1 MNKDKKQKQQH
12 NAHFKIKYDD
22 KGRRIFQFNKNNNT
36 NNESNEQTNKETLK
50 QKREENLHK
59 NLNPSTSK
67 FKCEICELIFT
78 DNLAYKD
85 HLNGKKHNL
94 KIRNDMKIKQSSIQ
108 TIREKLLSKKRPR
121 LNNNK

>member
-1 MNKDKKQKQQH
+1 MNKDKKQQQH

-67 FKCEICELIFT
+67 FKCEI
-78 DNLAYKD
+78 
-85 HLNGKKHNL
+85 
-94 KIRNDMKIKQSSIQ
+94 
-108 TIREKLLSKKRPR
+108 
-121 LNNNK
+121 